1 MAKKGTTTPTIEASE
16 ITSSTYADSFIDK
29 LDYAKIERLEQEVK
43 DLKDKNSK
51 KVYAI
56 KISTELLISLMDFIE
71 TEAEWAQT
79 EALGV
84 IEISKLL
91 KATKKEGVKDNTI
104 FLEALPLEATHY
116 FLSKTKGKGLK
127 QAESFISLYK
137 PFSMALEEV
146 KKDAAAVQD
155 LEKELAAAQQGI
167 EAV

>member
-1 MAKKGTTTPTIEASE
+1 MAKKGTITPTIEASE

-104 FLEALPLEATHY
+104 FLEALP
-116 FLSKTKGKGLK
+116 S
-127 QAESFISLYK
+127 
-137 PFSMALEEV
+137 
-146 KKDAAAVQD
+146 
-155 LEKELAAAQQGI
+155 
-167 EAV
+167 

>member
-1 MAKKGTTTPTIEASE
+1 MAKKGTITPTIEASE

>member
-16 ITSSTYADSFIDK
+16 IASSTYADSFIDK

-51 KVYAI
+51 KVYAV

-71 TEAEWAQT
+71 TDAEWAQT